1 MRKNTKEE
9 RSEAIKE
16 SSDEQKTYHFKV
28 TLNVNHFILRKQSF
42 LCKDNTIA
50 L

>member
-9 RSEAIKE
+9 RSEAIIEE

-28 TLNVNHFILRKQSF
+28 TLNVNHFILRK
-42 LCKDNTIA
+42 
-50 L
+50 